1 MGFHIVIACKSV
13 LLGIYPHKGMSIG
26 MLLIKGLMMSDFRVF
41 KKYIGKRVLLFTSST
56 IGNPI
61 EVRILGVSEDEQWF
75 KYIVAGDCYTQWKQ
89 CKYYSITSIKKGRLT
104 KIMEAIYG
112 AILR

>member
-1 MGFHIVIACKSV
+1 MGFLTAITLKSAFTGIVPLKDMNTGRTYI
-13 LLGIYPHKGMSIG
+13 IG
-26 MLLIKGLMMSDFRVF
+26 LNMSDFRVF

>member
-1 MGFHIVIACKSV
+1 
-13 LLGIYPHKGMSIG
+13 
-26 MLLIKGLMMSDFRVF
+26 MSDFRVF
-41 KKYIGKRVLLFTSST
+41 KKYIGKRVLLFPTSIISDPT
-56 IGNPI
+56 

-75 KYIVAGDCYTQWKQ
+75 KYTVVGDCRAQWNQ
-89 CKYYSITSIKKGRLT
+89 CRYYSIKSIKKGRIT